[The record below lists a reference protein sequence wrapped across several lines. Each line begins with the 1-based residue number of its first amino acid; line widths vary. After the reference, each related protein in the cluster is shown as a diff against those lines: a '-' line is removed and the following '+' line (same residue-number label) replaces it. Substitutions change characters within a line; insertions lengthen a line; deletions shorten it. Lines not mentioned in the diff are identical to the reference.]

1 MSNFFQK
8 KHRTKNLI
16 LARFRG
22 LVSLNLVLLDSQTS
36 PLSISF
42 TYLAAGPPHGTCQ
55 GLRPWTCFCALRVH
69 MVEIALMKKSHIG
82 LFSYFPKSVLG
93 TLNFEMNPF
102 AE

>member
-36 PLSISF
+36 HLSISF

-55 GLRPWTCFCALRVH
+55 GVRPWTCFCALRVH
-69 MVEIALMKKSHIG
+69 IAANGLMKKSRTVFI
-82 LFSYFPKSVLG
+82 FFCFESVLE
-93 TLNFEMNPF
+93 TLKFEINPF